1 MIAGIFSILFD
12 SHSDQTAFLLSHS
25 ETICIL
31 FLGSTPVSQKG
42 NFTDIKIRKVLVNN
56 CFSAD
61 VFEQKHALMNT
72 LVRDQVLIML
82 VFASVRNCGL
92 KFPG

>member
-42 NFTDIKIRKVLVNN
+42 NFTDIKIRKVLVN
-56 CFSAD
+56 FSAD

>member
-31 FLGSTPVSQKG
+31 FLSSTPVSQKG
-42 NFTDIKIRKVLVNN
+42 NFTDIKIRKVLVN
-56 CFSAD
+56 FSAD